1 MRRTLMA
8 SVVIGA
14 CLTLLSP
21 MSGASSAEV
30 GTQTSP
36 RAAQI
41 NSGRAA
47 VAAPRVTS
55 ETATSGSLRATVSY
69 VLLPKSSRYY
79 VRLAVERDGRQ
90 IYDERV
96 RSVSRPGAWN
106 QPIGVWRTQGLRSA
120 RTISL
125 RDLDGDGEPEI
136 LLEFWYGG
144 AHCCFW
150 TRIYRWDES
159 RGSYTNIAHIWGN
172 VDYRLADL
180 HRVGRLE
187 LVTADDRFAYAFTSF
202 AGSGFPIQIWDYR
215 RGRLVNMTRTY
226 GDAIA
231 RDAARQWR
239 WYGEARRRGWEV
251 RGLLAAWA
259 ADECLLGHSASA
271 LAWLQRH
278 RFVLTAPNEQ
288 RPAASPSAYLK
299 NLRVFL
305 RRAGYLR

>member
-1 MRRTLMA
+1 MRRQLMA
-8 SVVIGA
+8 AAVVAG
-14 CLTLLSP
+14 CLTLGYG
-21 MSGASSAEV
+21 GAA
-30 GTQTSP
+30 
-36 RAAQI
+36 R
-41 NSGRAA
+41 
-47 VAAPRVTS
+47 AAPRVTS
-55 ETATSGSLRATVSY
+55 ETATSGSVQATVSY
-69 VLLPKSSRYY
+69 VLLPRRVRYY
-79 VRLAVERDGRQ
+79 VRLAVERDGRR

-96 RSVSRPGAWN
+96 PSVSRPGAWN

-120 RTISL
+120 RTITL

-159 RGSYTNIAHIWGN
+159 RRSYVNTAHVWGN

-180 HRVGRLE
+180 HRAGRLE

-215 RGRLVNMTRTY
+215 EGRLVNTTRAY
-226 GDAIA
+226 QDAIA

-239 WYGEARRRGWEV
+239 WYGQARRRGWEV

-259 ADECLLGHSASA
+259 ADECLLGRGPTA

-278 RFVLTAPNEQ
+278 QFVLSAPDEQ
-288 RPAASPSAYLK
+288 SSGSPRAYLK
-299 NLRVFL
+299 SLRVFL
-305 RRAGYLR
+305 HGTGYLP